1 MLAVEPL
8 SKRVEVTLKKSNTN
22 GTSKS
27 EINDFSSLHVGDIVS
42 GRIRRVESYG
52 LFIALDHT
60 NMVRNELCTVV
71 TQFVNINRIIF

>member
-27 EINDFSSLHVGDIVS
+27 EINAVSSLHVGDIVS

-60 NMVRNELCTVV
+60 NTVRMSWAMLSNL
-71 TQFVNINRIIF
+71 